1 MKRFKK
7 WKDLFNGLSLFG
19 LLFSIISFVRQE
31 WLSGITLALASIA
44 VYMLFNSFWQTLS
57 RKGIQSDVEISR
69 VLGRDAKEALIF
81 GEVGLI
87 TYNDEYV
94 VTWVSDYLKAMNVD
108 IVNQKVTAFFNNIR
122 ELFENE
128 IDTIVGEHK
137 GHIYEVK
144 HKVGTQV
151 LFVKNIT
158 EIVLLEQRLQHG
170 SMVIG
175 QLNLDGYDQ
184 YQSSDNEELLNSI
197 NTRLRGQ
204 LISWAKENGILMRRI
219 RSDRYLVIMD
229 SEILQ
234 KIRSQNFAILQR
246 IKDISAELDISVTL
260 SMALVENLGS
270 LLEVDRA
277 LTDVMEIIQSRGGD
291 QVAIKDGTLPIEF
304 IGGNSEKALQPSKV
318 RVRIVNSSIQDL
330 IRHGGRVFILGHVN
344 TDFDAMGGAL
354 AMSNWVRA
362 LHRDPYIVL
371 KNVPR
376 DHQLQETLDEF
387 GKAINRHNV
396 ITEDRALEMYDP
408 EKDLVVMV
416 DHSNPLISSGKR
428 LLDLKGR
435 TIIIDHHRRSE
446 NYPDNVLTAYIESK
460 ASSTCEMMTELLQA
474 SPISVPIY
482 EFEATIMYLG
492 ILVDT
497 GRFKSHTSERTFQ
510 AAGILR
516 SWGANAYKAEQALKE
531 TYTEYRRRSSLMEQ
545 AQVYREHFFIDV
557 LSEPVSRTLL
567 SQISDGLLKFKGCWA
582 SFTIGINAENGRT
595 AISARSN
602 GRINVQR
609 IMERMNGGGHFSA
622 AASERSDLTPQ
633 EAANVLKRILD
644 EQLRQLEQP
653 QEDESAKKEKEPEE
667 EEE

>member
-87 TYNDEYV
+87 TYNDEYI

-234 KIRSQNFAILQR
+234 KIRSQNFAILQK
-246 IKDISAELDISVTL
+246 IKDISTELDISVTL

-318 RVRIVNSSIQDL
+318 RVRIGNSSIQDL
-330 IRHGGRVFILGHVN
+330 IRHGGRVIILGQVN
-344 TDFDAMGGAL
+344 TAFAAMGGAL
-354 AMSNWVRA
+354 AMSNRVRA
-362 LHRDPYIVL
+362 LHPDP
-371 KNVPR
+371 
-376 DHQLQETLDEF
+376 
-387 GKAINRHNV
+387 
-396 ITEDRALEMYDP
+396 
-408 EKDLVVMV
+408 
-416 DHSNPLISSGKR
+416 
-428 LLDLKGR
+428 
-435 TIIIDHHRRSE
+435 
-446 NYPDNVLTAYIESK
+446 
-460 ASSTCEMMTELLQA
+460 
-474 SPISVPIY
+474 
-482 EFEATIMYLG
+482 
-492 ILVDT
+492 
-497 GRFKSHTSERTFQ
+497 
-510 AAGILR
+510 
-516 SWGANAYKAEQALKE
+516 
-531 TYTEYRRRSSLMEQ
+531 
-545 AQVYREHFFIDV
+545 
-557 LSEPVSRTLL
+557 
-567 SQISDGLLKFKGCWA
+567 
-582 SFTIGINAENGRT
+582 
-595 AISARSN
+595 
-602 GRINVQR
+602 
-609 IMERMNGGGHFSA
+609 
-622 AASERSDLTPQ
+622 
-633 EAANVLKRILD
+633 
-644 EQLRQLEQP
+644 
-653 QEDESAKKEKEPEE
+653 
-667 EEE
+667 